1 VVGTRK
7 SSRSTKARRLEAVAL
22 TLAVLAAIVAAP
34 VAGAQEQPAQKVTF
48 TVGITTD
55 VDSLNPFIG
64 IVAEAYEVY
73 QVMYD
78 YLVGY
83 SPKDFSPVPE
93 LAESW
98 QVSPDGLT
106 WTFKIRQGAKW
117 SDGQPVTAR
126 DAAYTFNRIMKGTFE
141 QTNYPY
147 TDNIKTVTASDDAT
161 LVMVTK
167 QPSPTMLRLAIPIL
181 PEHIWKD
188 ISAKEVETFENDKNA
203 VGSGPFILEERKTGQ
218 FVRLRANKSYWAARP
233 RSTSWSSDPSTTPTR
248 CYRRSRRARS
258 TSPTTST
265 RRRSTR

>member
-7 SSRSTKARRLEAVAL
+7 SSRSGKARRLEVAAI
-22 TLAVLAAIVAAP
+22 TVAVLLAIAAAP

-98 QVSPDGLT
+98 QVSQDGLT

-141 QTNYPY
+141 KTNYPY
-147 TDNIKTVTASDDAT
+147 TDNIKTVTATDDAAAPPAST
-161 LVMVTK
+161 SATAN
-167 QPSPTMLRLAIPIL
+167 PPIGPRHERRTGPPPALARRPGGARDARRRRGAGDHH
-181 PEHIWKD
+181 P
-188 ISAKEVETFENDKNA
+188 A
-203 VGSGPFILEERKTGQ
+203 G
-218 FVRLRANKSYWAARP
+218 RP
-233 RSTSWSSDPSTTPTR
+233 RAADP
-248 CYRRSRRARS
+248 
-258 TSPTTST
+258 
-265 RRRSTR
+265 